1 MNKNRQIANK
11 KAFSLI
17 EMAIVVL
24 IIGLLIAGVIGGA
37 GMIRAAAISSARSFT
52 VKSSVPQISGL
63 VVWYETSLKESLKA
77 SEASNGNQIS
87 AWYDVSPTS
96 LAAHRYD
103 VNPGSATGQRNVL
116 SRTASSAVTYQDST
130 INDLPAIHFNG
141 NGNLN
146 LAAFYQGDLA
156 QSTVFLVF
164 RPTSVGTT
172 LFDSNSSG
180 NNTSIGISSNSVNLD
195 AGNNASTAT
204 GSNSAAFN
212 IGNDYIIAAYLNG
225 SSSKAYVNNAG
236 TPAGNS
242 NVDAG
247 TNSISGLTIGS
258 NKSGGNVFVGLIS
271 EIIIYDHP
279 LQIQE
284 RRDVFKYLSHK
295 YKISVTGI

>member
-24 IIGLLIAGVIGGA
+24 IIGLLIVGVIGGA

-52 VKSSVPQISGL
+52 VKSAVPQISGL
-63 VVWYETSLKESLKA
+63 VAWYETSLKESLKA

-87 AWYDVSPTS
+87 AWYDVSPAS
-96 LAAHRYD
+96 LVDHRYD
-103 VNPGSATGQRNVL
+103 VTPGSATGQRNVL

-141 NGNLN
+141 SGNLT
-146 LAAFYQGDLA
+146 LSAFYQGDLA

-164 RPTSVGTT
+164 RPTSFGTT
-172 LFDSNSSG
+172 LFDSNSTG
-180 NNTSIGISSNSVNLD
+180 NSASIGISSTTVNLN
-195 AGNNASTAT
+195 AGSSVSTGT

-212 IGNDYIIAAYLNG
+212 LGNDYIISVYLNG
-225 SSSKAYVNNAG
+225 SSSKAYVNNAN
-236 TPAGNS
+236 TSAGNANIDS
-242 NVDAG
+242 G
-247 TNSISGLTIGS
+247 SNSITGLTIGS
-258 NKSGGNVFVGLIS
+258 NKSGSGAFTGLIS

-284 RRDVFKYLSHK
+284 RRDVFKYLSYK